1 MPEKETIR
9 RAKKAAREGKAPT
22 TQAGEFVR
30 EEIRHVRS
38 GKHRVRSLKQALAI
52 ALSKARRAGIKLAR
66 PFTTKKRSSAR
77 AASEGNGVAK
87 TQTRRGRS
95 TESATKRESMRAVS
109 RRSLSRHAQQTARK
123 RGAAARSRSAKKA
136 VRTKGTA
143 GLRRAARKAAA
154 TRARQH

>member
-30 EEIRHVRS
+30 EEIHHVRS

-52 ALSKARRAGIKLAR
+52 ALSKARRAGIRLAR
-66 PFTTKKRSSAR
+66 PLTSRRRT
-77 AASEGNGVAK
+77 AAQENEGNGAA
-87 TQTRRGRS
+87 TAHTRRGRS
-95 TESATKRESMRAVS
+95 TEAATKRDSMRAVS

-136 VRTKGTA
+136 VRTKGSA

-154 TRARQH
+154 TRARQQ